1 MPSRGIIRRLGV
13 LAALLREHGPR
24 VFRASCRVLWKS
36 AARAP
41 TVAPD
46 SGAGFEKGGHMT
58 LRHWAASLLAA
69 AGFAMI
75 TVAPSHAQALSPDD
89 PAWAELTCVYTALM
103 DADDD
108 AYFAVVDAYITEA
121 TEGDLFEQ
129 AATIIESA
137 TADCSSQHSWNADQ
151 EEVAITMGVA
161 GTVADAVEGWFIDE
175 GYSDEEIDAII
186 ALVET
191 ISDEDVVSFLAED
204 WRRDEEFL
212 AGIEAQLKEVGLDGD
227 TGLMDMGLILLETY
241 LIGMFQSENWVE
253 VSGS

>member
-1 MPSRGIIRRLGV
+1 
-13 LAALLREHGPR
+13 LAALRREHCTR

-41 TVAPD
+41 TLTPD

-69 AGFAMI
+69 AGFAM
-75 TVAPSHAQALSPDD
+75 TTAAPSHAQAPSPDD
-89 PAWAELTCVYTALM
+89 PAWAELTCIYTALM

-129 AATIIESA
+129 AATIIETA
-137 TADCSSQHSWNADQ
+137 TVACTEKHDWNADQ
-151 EEVAITMGVA
+151 EEVAITMGVV

-186 ALVET
+186 GLVET
-191 ISDEDVVSFLAED
+191 ISDEEVATFLAED

-212 AGIEAQLKEVGLDGD
+212 ASIEAQLKEVGLDGD

-241 LIGMFQSENWVE
+241 LIGMFQAENWVE
-253 VSGS
+253 VSDS

>member
-1 MPSRGIIRRLGV
+1 
-13 LAALLREHGPR
+13 
-24 VFRASCRVLWKS
+24 
-36 AARAP
+36 
-41 TVAPD
+41 
-46 SGAGFEKGGHMT
+46 MT

-186 ALVET
+186 ALIRGAADVDTDDAET
-191 ISDEDVVSFLAED
+191 IEIYTEPSQLESVRKALEG
-204 WRRDEEFL
+204 
-212 AGIEAQLKEVGLDGD
+212 AGIKVDSAESAMVAKQTVGLDSARARQA
-227 TGLMDMGLILLETY
+227 LRLVELLEE
-241 LIGMFQSENWVE
+241 LEDVQRVSANFDIPEDVFAE
-253 VSGS
+253 VAG